1 MVTGERVEVVME
13 SMPDIVCDVD
23 LPRDARSTGIPRSWV
38 RDPKVSLSATGVA
51 CHVATYPAGTVV
63 PGAELSRAWAEGDS
77 PAAVVAELVGA
88 GYLLP
93 DGPSRFRLVHPAR
106 LGPMPTA

>member
-1 MVTGERVEVVME
+1 MSDYE
-13 SMPDIVCDVD
+13 MPDIMCDVD
-23 LPRDARSTGIPRSWV
+23 LPRDSKNTWLPTSWTND
-38 RDPKVSLSATGVA
+38 REVSLSATGVA

-63 PGAELSRAWAEGDS
+63 PGAELSRSWAEGDS

-93 DGPSRFRLVHPAR
+93 DGPNRFRLVHPAR
-106 LGPMPTA
+106 LGPLPTA